1 MTLQEKI
8 LYCRK
13 KQGLSQ
19 EALAEKIGVS
29 RQAISKWETG
39 EATPEVGKLSL
50 LAKTFHVT
58 VDWLLSEEEPE
69 ETTTTA
75 NAANNNHSGDGNS
88 DFLFGKRGYQNEKGI
103 FEKIKR
109 MIVKYSWIAGV
120 YIALAGLLIVGVGFG
135 GRVMFHSMFNIATDQ
150 MNNMSEMMTM
160 YTEYPEVKYN
170 ESDKQD
176 LEEFQKEAGKFFPE
190 AVEDIN
196 TEDSDSTKDLGNIGN
211 VNSMIS
217 GFHSIINGFTL
228 VIIIV
233 GAVMML
239 AGIVLA
245 VYLKVKANKKKET
258 E

>member
-58 VDWLLSEEEPE
+58 VDWLLSEEAPE

-75 NAANNNHSGDGNS
+75 NNNYSSDGDS
-88 DFLFGKRGYQNEKGI
+88 DFLFGKRDYQNRRGLFARI
-103 FEKIKR
+103 HR

-120 YIALAGLLIVGVGFG
+120 YIALAGLLFAGLGFG
-135 GRVMFHSMFNIATDQ
+135 SRVMFNSMFNIASDQ
-150 MNNMSEMMTM
+150 MNSMNERMTM
-160 YTEYPEVKYN
+160 YTEDSGLDYDEA
-170 ESDKQD
+170 DKQD
-176 LEEFQKEAGKFFPE
+176 LEEFQKDVGEFFPE
-190 AVEDIN
+190 AVEDVN
-196 TEDSDSTKDLGNIGN
+196 TEDSNSTKDVKSIGSS
-211 VNSMIS
+211 VNNTMS
-217 GFHSIINGFTL
+217 GMNLITNGFTL
-228 VIIIV
+228 VIIIFGLV
-233 GAVMML
+233 TMIV
-239 AGIVLA
+239 GIVLV
-245 VYLKVKANKKKET
+245 VYLKVKANKKKE
-258 E
+258 